1 MHKKVLFGKEAR
13 EKLSEGVNTLANAV
27 ASTLGPCG
35 RNVVVGKNYGSPMVT
50 KDGVSVA
57 NSLTPLEDP
66 FENEGAMLVREVAS
80 KTNDEAGD
88 GTTTATVLAQ
98 AIFNMG
104 LDEVEKGKEATA
116 IKRGID
122 MGVAAVVKE
131 LQTNIAKPVKGQD
144 AENVAQIS
152 ANSKE
157 IGTIIYKA
165 LQSVGENGVVTVE
178 EAKTLGIETEVADG
192 MKFDKGFISQ
202 YFMTN
207 PEKGVAE
214 YSDILVAI
222 TDYKIMGVEQIIPMA
237 EAAHK
242 MGKKELLIIC
252 EDCSGEAL
260 STMIVNKMKGIFNS
274 LVIKAPGFG
283 DMKKEILEDI
293 AAVTGGTVVTE
304 AKGMKLENFTE
315 EFFGT
320 ARKVSASRDFT
331 TLVGG
336 GTKPEEVQKRIAI
349 IKEQIEKADSKFD
362 TSRLKERLGK
372 LSGGVGVIKVGAATE
387 TETKEII
394 QRVEDALSATKAA
407 MEEGVVPGG
416 GIALLNAKSALNG
429 LKPENDTELRGIEIL
444 HDALEAP
451 IRRILKNSGVDVDM
465 TLKKLLAQ
473 PANSTEGYNAATGQ
487 FGDMF
492 SMGVIDP
499 AKVTRLALQNAASIA
514 DMLLTTEAVIIE
526 IKDKNNP
533 MM

>member
-1 MHKKVLFGKEAR
+1 MHKKVLFGKDAR
-13 EKLSEGVNTLANAV
+13 EKLSTGVNTLGDAV
-27 ASTLGPCG
+27 GATLGPCG
-35 RNVVVGKNYGSPMVT
+35 RNVIVSKSYGSPMVT

-98 AIFNMG
+98 ALFNMG
-104 LDEVEKGKEATA
+104 LEEVEKGKEATA

-178 EAKTLGIETEVADG
+178 ESKTFGIETEVADG
-192 MKFDKGFISQ
+192 MKFDKGFLSP

-207 PEKGVAE
+207 PERGLAE
-214 YSDILVAI
+214 YSDILVAV
-222 TDYKIMGVEQIIPMA
+222 TDYKIMGVDQLIPMA

-293 AAVTGGTVVTE
+293 AAVTGATVVTE
-304 AKGMKLENFTE
+304 AKGMKLENFKE
-315 EFFGT
+315 ELFGT
-320 ARKVSASRDFT
+320 VRKVSASRDFT
-331 TLVGG
+331 TLVGSG
-336 GTKPEEVQKRIAI
+336 SKPEEVQKRIAI

-362 TSRLKERLGK
+362 TTRLKERLGK
-372 LSGGVGVIKVGAATE
+372 LAGGVGVIKVGAATE

-416 GIALLNAKSALNG
+416 GIALLKAKNALDDVPFSGTEEFRG
-429 LKPENDTELRGIEIL
+429 LAIVRE
-444 HDALEAP
+444 ACEAP
-451 IRRILKNSGVDVDM
+451 LRKILVNAGVDVDEVM
-465 TLKKLLAQ
+465 KKIYAM
-473 PANSTEGYNAATGQ
+473 PADSDEGYNAATGV

-492 SMGVIDP
+492 AMGIIDP

-526 IKDKNNP
+526 IKDKTNP